1 MFLLS
6 LLPQFFYRPVPVA
19 CRGVWRTAA
28 LEISG
33 LVKQYSPQVRA
44 LDGIDIEVAE
54 GEVFGLIGPN
64 GAGKS
69 TTIRIVAT
77 LLSPT
82 AGSVK
87 VLGLDV
93 VKNQQEVRSI
103 ISYLPEEAGAY
114 ENLSG
119 EEYLRFMARFYKGDA
134 EEALQRGKRIA
145 DLGDRI
151 KSKTKEYS
159 KGMKRRLLIG
169 RTLMTDSK
177 LYIMDEP
184 TGGLDV
190 LHAHHIRNMIKDRV
204 RRTKTSALVSSHNL
218 LEVEFLCD
226 RVAIIHKGRIAV
238 AGTPAELKA
247 RFSAENLEEVFLEIV
262 GHHHEPVKATSPE
275 PNHNDGASWP
285 TAKEAP

>member
-1 MFLLS
+1 MKS
-6 LLPQFFYRPVPVA
+6 LQ
-19 CRGVWRTAA
+19 
-28 LEISG
+28 ISG

-44 LDGIDIEVAE
+44 LDGIDLEVSDC
-54 GEVFGLIGPN
+54 EVFGLIGPN

-69 TTIRIVAT
+69 TTIRVVAT
-77 LLSPT
+77 LLTPT
-82 AGSVK
+82 AGTVK
-87 VLGLDV
+87 VLGHDV
-93 VKNQQEVRSI
+93 VGEQQQVRRM

-119 EEYLRFMARFYKGDA
+119 EEYLRFMARFYGGDV
-134 EEALQRGKRIA
+134 EEVLERGIRIA

-151 KSKTKEYS
+151 RSKTKEYS

-169 RTLMTDSK
+169 RTLMTDSR

-204 RRTKTSALVSSHNL
+204 KRTGTAALVSSHNL

-226 RVAIIHKGRIAV
+226 RVAIIDHGKIATI
-238 AGTPAELKA
+238 GTPDELKK
-247 RFSAENLEEVFLEIV
+247 RFSAANLEDVFLEIV
-262 GHHHEPVKATSPE
+262 NDRDKPVRAIPSEPD
-275 PNHNDGASWP
+275 HNDGASSHI
-285 TAKEAP
+285 AKEAP

>member
-1 MFLLS
+1 M
-6 LLPQFFYRPVPVA
+6 P
-19 CRGVWRTAA
+19 A
-28 LEISG
+28 LEISK
-33 LVKQYSPQVRA
+33 LVKQYSPKVRA
-44 LDGIDIEVAE
+44 LDGIDLEVRE

-77 LLSPT
+77 LLTPT
-82 AGSVK
+82 SGNVK
-87 VLGLDV
+87 VWGLDV
-93 VKNQQEVRSI
+93 TRQQQEVRKI

-119 EEYLRFMARFYKGDA
+119 EEYLRFMARFYSKDYKPQL
-134 EEALQRGKRIA
+134 ERGIRIA

-169 RTLMTDSK
+169 RTLMMDSK

-190 LHAHHIRNMIKDRV
+190 LHAHHIRSMIKDRISQ
-204 RRTKTSALVSSHNL
+204 THTTALISSHNL

-226 RVAIIHKGRIAV
+226 RVAIIHLGRIACT
-238 AGTPAELKA
+238 GTPAELKERFGA
-247 RFSAENLEEVFLEIV
+247 RNLEDVFLHVVE
-262 GHHHEPVKATSPE
+262 GP
-275 PNHNDGASWP
+275 GAAPPAPGVRGKTGESSTV
-285 TAKEAP
+285 TAGGWD

>member
-1 MFLLS
+1 M
-6 LLPQFFYRPVPVA
+6 A
-19 CRGVWRTAA
+19 GA
-28 LEISG
+28 LEIAG
-33 LVKQYSPQVRA
+33 LVKQYSPQIRA
-44 LDGIDIEVAE
+44 LDGIDLHVAE

-77 LLSPT
+77 LLVPT
-82 AGSVK
+82 EGSVK
-87 VLGLDV
+87 VLGRDV
-93 VKNQQEVRSI
+93 VKEQQEVRSI

-134 EEALQRGKRIA
+134 AEAVRRGIQIA

-169 RTLMTDSK
+169 RTLMTDSR
-177 LYIMDEP
+177 LYILDEP

-190 LHAHHIRNMIKDRV
+190 LHAHHIRNMIKERI
-204 RRTKTSALVSSHNL
+204 RRTNTSALVSSHNL

-226 RVAIIHKGRIAV
+226 RVAIIHRGKIAV
-238 AGTPAELKA
+238 TGTPAELKA
-247 RFSAENLEEVFLEIV
+247 RFSAGNLEDVFLEIV
-262 GHHHEPVKATSPE
+262 GHHHDGVKAPSMVQG
-275 PNHNDGASWP
+275 NIAGA
-285 TAKEAP
+285 TAPSAREAP

>member
-1 MFLLS
+1 MKS
-6 LLPQFFYRPVPVA
+6 
-19 CRGVWRTAA
+19 

-33 LVKQYSPQVRA
+33 LVKQYSSQVRA
-44 LDGIDIEVAE
+44 LDGIDLEVSE

-69 TTIRIVAT
+69 TTIRVVAT
-77 LLSPT
+77 LLLPT
-82 AGSVK
+82 AGTVN
-87 VLGLDV
+87 VLGHDV
-93 VKNQQEVRSI
+93 VREQQEVRRI

-119 EEYLRFMARFYKGDA
+119 EEYLRFMARFYAGNV
-134 EEALQRGKRIA
+134 EEVLQRGIRIA

-169 RTLMTDSK
+169 RTLMTDSRF
-177 LYIMDEP
+177 YIMDEP

-204 RRTKTSALVSSHNL
+204 KRTGTAALVSSHNL

-226 RVAIIHKGRIAV
+226 RVAIIHRGKIATV
-238 AGTPAELKA
+238 GTPAELKA
-247 RFSAENLEEVFLEIV
+247 RFSAGNLEDVFLQIV
-262 GHHHEPVKATSPE
+262 GGRDTPVKSGALTPDL
-275 PNHNDGASWP
+275 HDGAISQI
-285 TAKEAP
+285 AKEAP

>member
-1 MFLLS
+1 MKS
-6 LLPQFFYRPVPVA
+6 
-19 CRGVWRTAA
+19 

-44 LDGIDIEVAE
+44 LDGIDLEVAE

-77 LLSPT
+77 LLTPT
-82 AGSVK
+82 AGTVS

-93 VKNQQEVRSI
+93 TKEQQQVRRI

-119 EEYLRFMARFYKGDA
+119 EEYLSFMARFYSHDYKELA
-134 EEALQRGKRIA
+134 ERGARIA

-169 RTLMTDSK
+169 RTLMMDSK

-204 RRTKTSALVSSHNL
+204 KRTGTAALVSSHNL

-226 RVAIIHKGRIAV
+226 RVAIIHQGRIASV
-238 AGTPAELKA
+238 GTPAELKS
-247 RFSAENLEEVFLEIV
+247 RFKAGNLEDVFLEIV
-262 GHHHEPVKATSPE
+262 SSHDAPIKAPSLVQ
-275 PNHNDGASWP
+275 NYNDGASSP

>member
-1 MFLLS
+1 MKS
-6 LLPQFFYRPVPVA
+6 
-19 CRGVWRTAA
+19 

-33 LVKQYSPQVRA
+33 LVKQYSSQVRA
-44 LDGIDIEVAE
+44 LDGIDLEVAE

-77 LLSPT
+77 LLTPT
-82 AGSVK
+82 AGTVSVC
-87 VLGLDV
+87 GLDV
-93 VKNQQEVRSI
+93 TKEQQQVRRI

-119 EEYLRFMARFYKGDA
+119 EEYLSFMARFYSPDYK
-134 EEALQRGKRIA
+134 ELVQRGARIA

-169 RTLMTDSK
+169 RTLMMNSK

-204 RRTKTSALVSSHNL
+204 KRTGTAALVSSHNL

-226 RVAIIHKGRIAV
+226 RVAIIHQGRIASV
-238 AGTPAELKA
+238 GTPAELKE
-247 RFSAENLEEVFLEIV
+247 RFSAGNLEDVFLEIV
-262 GHHHEPVKATSPE
+262 RGHDTTVKSGALVPD
-275 PNHNDGASWP
+275 HKDGAPSS